1 MLHTLSLLVDNK
13 PGTLARVCGLIARR
27 GFNIESLAVGTT
39 ENPHMSR
46 MTVVV
51 DADETSVEQITKQLH
66 KLINTYKIQNLA
78 EDESINRELALF
90 KVKATPERRH
100 EIIEIANVF
109 RASVVD
115 VGHNTLT
122 IEATGDHDKLQALE
136 DLFREFG
143 IKEVV
148 RTGKIALSRGSSDS

>member
-13 PGTLARVCGLIARR
+13 PGALARVCGLIARR
-27 GFNIESLAVGTT
+27 GFNIESLAVSTT
-39 ENPHMSR
+39 ESPKLSC

-51 DADETSVEQITKQLH
+51 DADETSIEQITKQLH
-66 KLINTYKIQNLA
+66 KLINTYKITNLA
-78 EDESINRELALF
+78 ENESINRELALF
-90 KVKATPERRH
+90 KVKSTPERRH

-115 VGHNTLT
+115 VGHSTLT
-122 IEATGDHDKLQALE
+122 IEATGDHDKLKALE

-143 IKEVV
+143 IKEIV
-148 RTGKIALSRGSSDS
+148 RTGKIAMTRSSSDN